1 MDRRFRAEKRK
12 VLMVVDNCS
21 AHCKVSGLEWI
32 KLVFLPPITTAALQP
47 MDQGIIQHIK
57 CKYRKHVL
65 QRMLL
70 CMEAGKKYDLT
81 LLSALNILAHEWANT
96 PTAVIANCFRHSGFV
111 QPNCGVGEL
120 PTEAADAT
128 TDDDSCFDS
137 VLPPAVR
144 LADYVSI
151 DDGVAIAGQ
160 LTEDEIIQEVT
171 GADNDDSS
179 EDDDCEHL
187 PQTPKRTAAL
197 LSSRGELVREVPRH
211 VQVPALSRSIYVKTG
226 AEGSL
231 MEVLGHGTP
240 VPARWQQAVARV
252 DGESSAVLEVYEGG
266 DGGQD
271 ATLLARICMD
281 SLEEESKLVASLSIR
296 SDGSVHISCTDKHKS
311 LTESVTLDAA
321 TTTAAESDSSGS

>member
-1 MDRRFRAEKRK
+1 
-12 VLMVVDNCS
+12 
-21 AHCKVSGLEWI
+21 
-32 KLVFLPPITTAALQP
+32 
-47 MDQGIIQHIK
+47 MDQGICQHIK

-128 TDDDSCFDS
+128 TEDDSCFDS

-160 LTEDEIIQEVT
+160 LTEDEIIQEVR

-179 EDDDCEHL
+179 EDDVCEHL
-187 PQTPKRTAAL
+187 PQTPKRTVKEAA
-197 LSSRGELVREVPRH
+197 E
-211 VQVPALSRSIYVKTG
+211 ALS
-226 AEGSL
+226 
-231 MEVLGHGTP
+231 
-240 VPARWQQAVARV
+240 
-252 DGESSAVLEVYEGG
+252 VLEDFCE
-266 DGGQD
+266 Q
-271 ATLLARICMD
+271 IP
-281 SLEEESKLVASLSIR
+281 
-296 SDGSVHISCTDKHKS
+296 DGSR
-311 LTESVTLDAA
+311 
-321 TTTAAESDSSGS
+321 AAEHLAAVRAIVAAQMRPKKQTTITNFFAK